1 MVIREYWHPRNPQAL
16 ADAIAKRPPY
26 NSIRAELVKNAFT
39 KVKTD
44 YPWEKVGREFEEVYP
59 EAIDSFNRG
68 TGSNPPSQA

>member
-1 MVIREYWHPRNPQAL
+1 ME
-16 ADAIAKRPPY
+16 
-26 NSIRAELVKNAFT
+26 NAFT